1 MPTKNLR
8 DRIDGEALLAEVL
21 KLVSQIVTGW
31 VPTYPQPDINAIRA
45 NPDALPEDYRPV
57 QYVPINKEHLA
68 RLQSALAVQM
78 KILNKVL
85 PDLKALD
92 LTAVVSDQHRVL
104 DERDLAQRLS
114 FLRALPDLSAK
125 TTPKLLN

>member
-1 MPTKNLR
+1 
-8 DRIDGEALLAEVL
+8 
-21 KLVSQIVTGW
+21 
-31 VPTYPQPDINAIRA
+31 
-45 NPDALPEDYRPV
+45 
-57 QYVPINKEHLA
+57 
-68 RLQSALAVQM
+68 M